1 MMSWFTERTFRPV
14 TAARPWL
21 PPRLAAVDEP
31 DEAAPPQPALCFDEA
46 DLARMAGGLVERG
59 RCEARLAAAEA
70 PHARQA
76 AAVARAA
83 EALATAVDRRARDEK
98 DAVAQ
103 LVALAAAVAKALGP
117 TARDPAGL
125 AELAEAMLAGLDAP
139 TARLSA
145 PPATIECLSPVL
157 AEIRARAGFAGI
169 LELEADER
177 LADGALRLVW
187 PEGWLERD
195 PAEAGRQ
202 VAALLDSLRAGATA
216 HATLQPGGFDD
227 QP

>member
-1 MMSWFTERTFRPV
+1 MTSWFTERTHRPV
-14 TAARPWL
+14 VAPHPWL
-21 PPRLAAVDEP
+21 PSRLTGGGEP
-31 DEAAPPQPALCFDEA
+31 DADVPMPPALCFDEA
-46 DLARMAGGLVERG
+46 DLARMAGSLVERG
-59 RCEARLAAAEA
+59 RREARAAAAEA
-70 PHARQA
+70 PGARRA
-76 AAVARAA
+76 AAVGHAA
-83 EALATAVDRRARDEK
+83 EAFGAAVGRRARDEK

-177 LADGALRLVW
+177 LADGAFRLVW

-202 VAALLDSLRAGATA
+202 VAALLDSLRAGATV